1 MRDFPSDRM
10 THFNPHLQTQIVP
23 FLPKMAATFPRS
35 GCPEWVSV
43 AEQAIHLLA
52 SVRSSGGGASQV
64 TSAIEDSFE
73 NILKSVILLEGVAAE
88 DGN

>member
-1 MRDFPSDRM
+1 
-10 THFNPHLQTQIVP
+10 
-23 FLPKMAATFPRS
+23 
-35 GCPEWVSV
+35 VSV